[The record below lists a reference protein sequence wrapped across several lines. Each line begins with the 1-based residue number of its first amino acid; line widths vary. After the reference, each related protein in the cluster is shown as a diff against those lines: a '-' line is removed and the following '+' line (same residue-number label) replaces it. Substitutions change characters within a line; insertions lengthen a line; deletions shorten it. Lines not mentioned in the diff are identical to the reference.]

1 MKATSAILTF
11 LVAISA
17 SGTTKVEARP
27 YGSVLVPRRRF
38 QYSRSPMGDPFG
50 LLSEMFTMPVYMNS
64 LMKQQQREFER
75 LAQSASPRYSVTEDE
90 DTGAVQLMME
100 LPGVLPKDLNVEV
113 VDGSVLRISGSRKY
127 IRNGSIYDSDFDQSF
142 EMQSVDPERLKVTLS
157 SGILTIQAPKKE
169 KTALRI
175 PVSTEEGE
183 HEQEVLKVQ
192 TTQTHQQENIEAPVE
207 TEVDGLTITEE

>member
-64 LMKQQQREFER
+64 LMKQQQRELER
-75 LAQSASPRYSVTEDE
+75 LTQSASPSYSVTEDE
-90 DTGAVQLMME
+90 DMGAVQLMME
-100 LPGVLPKDLNVEV
+100 LPGVLAKDLNVEV

-127 IRNGSIYDSDFDQSF
+127 IRNGSIYDSEFDQSF

-157 SGILTIQAPKKE
+157 SGILTIRAPKKE

-175 PVSTEEGE
+175 PISTEEGE
-183 HEQEVLKVQ
+183 HQQELLEVQ
-192 TTQTHQQENIEAPVE
+192 TTQAHQQENSPVE
-207 TEVDGLTITEE
+207 TEVDGLTITEEE